1 MESVSK
7 RTFRKKALLGKII
20 MTILVG
26 LSSILIIVPLLIM
39 VFGSF
44 KTPAEAQKFNLE
56 LPTQWMFSNY
66 TYVFQTGGI
75 GKAMLNSVIV
85 TVAVTALTIVSSGLC
100 AFIISRRRG
109 RYTSSLYNVFLLGM
123 VSPMQVV
130 TTFALL
136 KIIHLTGTYIGV
148 IFVETAIQL
157 PWAIFMFTGFIKNV
171 PRELD
176 EAAYIDGAR
185 PLTMFFR
192 VILPLLKP
200 IVATTLVSTAMGAWN
215 EFMIPLY
222 FFNTSDKWTMPLT
235 VYNFFGQ
242 YSSNW
247 NYVFTDLVLTALPI
261 TILYLYCQ
269 KYIVAG
275 MTAGAVKG

>member
-1 MESVSK
+1 MDSAIK
-7 RTFRKKALLGKII
+7 HTRQKKALFGKIV
-20 MTILVG
+20 MTVIIG
-26 LSSILIIVPLLIM
+26 LCSVLIIVPLLIM
-39 VFGSF
+39 IFGSF

-66 TYVFQTGGI
+66 AYVFKEGGI
-75 GKAMLNSVIV
+75 GKAMMNSVIV
-85 TVAVTALTIVSSGLC
+85 TVVVTLLTIVSGGLC
-100 AFIISRRRG
+100 AFIISRRNG
-109 RYTSSLYNVFLLGM
+109 RYTSGLYNLFLLGM
-123 VSPMQVV
+123 ISPMQVV

-136 KIIHLTGTYIGV
+136 KMIHLTGTYTGV

-157 PWAIFMFTGFIKNV
+157 PWAIFMFTGFIKGV

-185 PLTMFFR
+185 PLTMFFK

-200 IVATTLVSTAMGAWN
+200 IVATTVVSTAMGAWN

-247 NYVFTDLVLTALPI
+247 NYVFSDLVLTALPI

-269 KYIVAG
+269 KYIVSG

>member
-1 MESVSK
+1 MKSGSK
-7 RTFRKKALLGKII
+7 HKQKENELCGKII
-20 MTILVG
+20 LTIVIG
-26 LSSILIIVPLLIM
+26 LASILIIVPLLIM
-39 VFGSF
+39 IFGSF

-56 LPTQWMFSNY
+56 LPTQWVFSNY
-66 TYVFQTGGI
+66 TYVFNAGGI

-85 TVAVTALTIVSSGLC
+85 TVAVTVLTVINGGLC
-100 AFIISRRRG
+100 AFIISRRSG
-109 RYTSSLYNVFLLGM
+109 KYTFGLYNLFLLGM

-130 TTFALL
+130 TTFVLL
-136 KIIHLTGTYIGV
+136 KMIHLTGTYTGV

-157 PWAIFMFTGFIKNV
+157 PWTIFMFTGFIKGV

-185 PLTMFFR
+185 PLTMFFK

-200 IVATTLVSTAMGAWN
+200 IVATTVVSTAMGAWN

-247 NYVFTDLVLTALPI
+247 NYVFADLVLTALPI

>member
-20 MTILVG
+20 MTTLVG

-39 VFGSF
+39 IFGSF

-100 AFIISRRRG
+100 AFIISRRGG